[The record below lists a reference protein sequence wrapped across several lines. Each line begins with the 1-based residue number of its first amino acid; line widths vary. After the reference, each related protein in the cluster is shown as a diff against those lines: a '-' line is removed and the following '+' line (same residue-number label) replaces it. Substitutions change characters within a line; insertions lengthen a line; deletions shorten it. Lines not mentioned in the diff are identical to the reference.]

1 MTLYVNKLE
10 SPSHKDA
17 LCQVCLKLVMWF
29 WRRNFT
35 SGQCIFT
42 ILQFSPLLKG
52 VALPLNKLESL
63 FPKNMLCEKFG
74 WNYPSGSGKQD
85 ENVKSLQT
93 DRQQTDRHT
102 DDGTTG
108 GQKSSLKLSA
118 QVS

>member
-1 MTLYVNKLE
+1 MYFYNFAIFFPFE
-10 SPSHKDA
+10 GCDPS
-17 LCQVCLKLVMWF
+17 F
-29 WRRNFT
+29 
-35 SGQCIFT
+35 
-42 ILQFSPLLKG
+42 
-52 VALPLNKLESL
+52 L

-74 WNYPSGSGKQD
+74 WNCPSGSGKQD